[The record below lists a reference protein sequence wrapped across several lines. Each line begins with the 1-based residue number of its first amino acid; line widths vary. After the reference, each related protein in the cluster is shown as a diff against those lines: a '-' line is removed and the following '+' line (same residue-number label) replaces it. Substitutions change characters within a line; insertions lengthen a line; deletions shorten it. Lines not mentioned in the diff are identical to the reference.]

1 MGILF
6 LVLPFIPAA
15 NVFVSVG
22 FVIADRIL
30 YIPSIGYCILVAFGV
45 YFVYLQYPKTCQIA
59 TIFCLIVLMLRS
71 ALRAQNWTNNK
82 NLFGSGV
89 EVCPNNAKIYYNL
102 GQLAAEK
109 SLHNQSIKFN
119 LISNQLKP
127 KSPSTLNNLAN
138 AYRNVGEWDTA
149 IKYHIESLEIL

>member
-1 MGILF
+1 
-6 LVLPFIPAA
+6 
-15 NVFVSVG
+15 
-22 FVIADRIL
+22 
-30 YIPSIGYCILVAFGV
+30 
-45 YFVYLQYPKTCQIA
+45 
-59 TIFCLIVLMLRS
+59 MLRS
-71 ALRAQNWTNNK
+71 ALRAQNWTNNE